1 MQIVEGESGMEF
13 VTMNVKEF
21 KSRERMWFIL
31 GVVALIIGLA
41 VGVIIGDLY
50 L

>member
-1 MQIVEGESGMEF
+1 MQIVEGESGVEF

-21 KSRERMWFIL
+21 KFRERMWFVL
-31 GVVALIIGLA
+31 GITGLVIGLA
-41 VGVIIGDLY
+41 VGVIIGGLY